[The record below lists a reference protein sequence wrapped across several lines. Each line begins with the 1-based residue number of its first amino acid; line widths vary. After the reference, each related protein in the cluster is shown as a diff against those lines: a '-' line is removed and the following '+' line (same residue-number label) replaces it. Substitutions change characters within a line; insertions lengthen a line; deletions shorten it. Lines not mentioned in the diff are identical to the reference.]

1 MNESLKFSPAAQQYL
16 DGQPVA
22 DQLDAIE
29 RASADTL
36 VRAVRAFAVRLR
48 VPGPELDDAVMRRVR
63 GESIWSK
70 PAWWSWLVAPHVIR
84 VRPAVLALAASL
96 ALLVWWTTAGPH
108 AAVETGGVPP
118 LETVLVR
125 FQLAAPDA
133 HEVSVSGS
141 FNGWNAPGIALRRSV
156 VPGLWVV
163 TLPLA
168 VGEHQYLFQV
178 DGNQWIPDP
187 SAHAQVDDGFGHS
200 NSVLVVGPRGVA
212 GP

>member
-1 MNESLKFSPAAQQYL
+1 MSEASKFSPAAQQYL
-16 DGQPVA
+16 DGQPVPGNV
-22 DQLDAIE
+22 DPSE
-29 RASADTL
+29 RASADRL
-36 VRAVRAFAVRLR
+36 LQAVEAYASGLR
-48 VPGPELDDAVMRRVR
+48 IPGPALDEAVMRRVR
-63 GESIWSK
+63 AEG
-70 PAWWSWLVAPHVIR
+70 PARPSSWWSWLVDPHIVR

-96 ALLVWWTTAGPH
+96 ALVVWWTTSGQRTPTDAGP
-108 AAVETGGVPP
+108 AAL

-141 FNGWNAPGIALRRSV
+141 FNGWTAPGIALRRSV

-168 VGEHQYLFQV
+168 VGEHQYLFRV
-178 DGNQWIPDP
+178 DGTQWMADP
-187 SAHAQVDDGFGHS
+187 GAHAQVDDGFGRT